1 MLRDALEY
9 RVRALSGV
17 PVLLFLMLSRAP
29 LNDISSADE
38 GEGEDGSPA
47 WTGFAEGFTAVP
59 SPSPS
64 PLADYGPR
72 APSLPT
78 PTPAPSRGSCP
89 PAGLCPPPFVSPPG
103 PSLSSVPPHAF
114 PGASRLGR
122 VPPGAPSSLRGGIQH
137 P

>member
-9 RVRALSGV
+9 RVRVLSGV

-64 PLADYGPR
+64 PLADCGPR
-72 APSLPT
+72 APSLPA

-89 PAGLCPPPFVSPPG
+89 RPL
-103 PSLSSVPPHAF
+103 
-114 PGASRLGR
+114 
-122 VPPGAPSSLRGGIQH
+122 PSSLRLSSGTQPEFSPSPRFPWPLLPGQGPSGGAL
-137 P
+137 